1 MPGQKLLLVAAL
13 FVSCSQAKAVPV
25 HVSID
30 WPGGMTASAPVHA
43 HIEAVWTA
51 GQANGNIPAAVEAES
66 GPDGVVLDLSE
77 GVWQVQASA
86 PGYWNQGTQVAVA
99 PGTPASVRLA
109 LWPAATLH
117 GEIVMSEGETSP
129 DALDVRLS
137 AIAAPGDETTAQ
149 QASVARPAPNPSRAD
164 LHCRIEKNIWSCPG
178 PAGLFDVQ
186 LEAAGST
193 PRYVWSMNLRAAA
206 TTDLGRTDLR
216 NTPSVFGRAVRK
228 DGSNPPGPCRA
239 TLQPDAER
247 RSGPGSDPERAPAGE
262 ASASVPLSRSG
273 SFQIV
278 GVQPGRHVLSVE
290 CQGASGFHEL
300 IVQANGETRIGP
312 PVPLEELTLDIAVTP
327 KADPAGK
334 PWQLTVDATAPR
346 LRRIADNATTL
357 ADGRWTRHGLMAGV
371 YRVAVRSSDG
381 TLWPQQY
388 FELNEGSRP
397 VSLRLAFVQ
406 VAGRVLLGADP
417 LRARLVFLNEA
428 GGEPVTLS
436 SDDGGNFQGLL
447 PVEPGVQETSW
458 TVDAH
463 ASDPPINRRLVD
475 VNVPSVAIGTRA
487 RLELTVPTIAVHGS
501 VVSQDN
507 QPQRGIQVTLEDSSK
522 VRTTVA
528 TDDTGSFEIPELPP
542 GKYTAVTE
550 SGDGVSELTPLEVVD
565 GAESELKLVLSPSRR
580 VPFYVV
586 SNDGPVSDA
595 AVQVWIAPGVPKSF
609 THTDRDGRFEVRLPR
624 GIAEVGLTIGA
635 PGYAMKLTRIA
646 VPSDS
651 DPSPDKGKIT
661 LSASAGT
668 LELDLKPPGATPEAA
683 ITPYLVHN
691 GAVEYAGRL
700 TTWGT
705 DRPSGDGSGEVEA
718 IEPGVYALC
727 LVADP
732 AQLTALWQGKL
743 PPDKC
748 HTDSVEQGRTL
759 TLSPQ

>member
-1 MPGQKLLLVAAL
+1 MPGQKLLVAAAL
-13 FVSCSQAKAVPV
+13 LVCGSQARAIPV
-25 HVSID
+25 HVTLD
-30 WPGGMTASAPVHA
+30 WPSGMPASAPVRTR
-43 HIEAVWTA
+43 IQAVWTA
-51 GQANGNIPAAVEAES
+51 GPAGGSVPAAVEAES
-66 GPDGVVLDLSE
+66 GPDGMILDLSE
-77 GVWQVQASA
+77 GVWQVRASA
-86 PGYWNQGTQVAVA
+86 PGFWNQGTQVAVA
-99 PGTPASVRLA
+99 HQMPTSVRLA

-117 GEIVMSEGETSP
+117 GEIVTSEGETPP
-129 DALDVRLS
+129 DAFEVQLNAV
-137 AIAAPGDETTAQ
+137 AAPGDDLTAQ
-149 QASVARPAPNPSRAD
+149 QASVARPAPSPSRAD
-164 LHCRIEKNIWSCPG
+164 LHCRIDKRSWSCLG
-178 PAGLFDVQ
+178 PAGLFDVK
-186 LEAAGST
+186 LEAAGYT
-193 PRYVWSMNLRAAA
+193 PRYVWGANLRAAA

-216 NTPSVFGRAVRK
+216 HSPSVFGRAARK

-239 TLQPDAER
+239 TLQPDVER
-247 RSGPGSDPERAPAGE
+247 RSGPGSDPEHAPAGE
-262 ASASVPLSRSG
+262 ASISVPLSRSG

-290 CQGASGFHEL
+290 CQGASGFREL
-300 IVQANGETRIGP
+300 IVQTDGETRIDP
-312 PVPLEELTLDIAVTP
+312 PMPLEELTLDIAVTP

-346 LRRIADNATTL
+346 LRRIADNATTST
-357 ADGRWTRHGLMAGV
+357 DGRWTRHGLLAGV
-371 YRVAVRSSDG
+371 YRVAIKSSDG

-388 FELNEGSRP
+388 LDLSEGSKP

-428 GGEPVTLS
+428 GGEPVALS
-436 SDDGGNFQGLL
+436 SDDAGNFQGLL
-447 PVEPGVQETSW
+447 PVEPGVQGTSW

-475 VNVPSVAIGTRA
+475 VNVPSVAAGTKA
-487 RLELTVPTIAVHGS
+487 RLELELPTIAVHGT

-507 QPQRGIQVTLEDSSK
+507 QPQRGVQVTLEDSSK

-528 TDDTGSFEIPELPP
+528 TDDVGSFDIPELAS
-542 GKYTAVTE
+542 GKYTAVAE

-565 GAESELKLVLSPSRR
+565 GTESELKLVLSPSRR

-609 THTDRDGRFEVRLPR
+609 TRTDRDGRFEVRLPR
-624 GIAEVGLTIGA
+624 GAAEVGLTIGA

-651 DPSPDKGKIT
+651 DPSPDKGKVI

-668 LELDLKPPGATPEAA
+668 LELDLKPPGATLEAP

-705 DRPSGDGSGEVEA
+705 DRPSGGGSGEVEA

-732 AQLTALWQGKL
+732 AELTALWQGKL

-748 HTDSVEQGRTL
+748 RTDSVEQGRTL
-759 TLSPQ
+759 ALSPQ